1 MAEAPRISGASLT
14 LVPFGDEHIG
24 QHYVDWLNDP
34 VVMRFSE
41 GRHQRH
47 SLESCK
53 AYVRSFDNSPHQ
65 RWAIIE
71 QTSGAHIGNITSYI
85 DVPNRVAD
93 IGILIGVPEAWGR
106 GYGREAWQ
114 LVQTYQL
121 TGAGARKVEAGTMAE
136 NRAMLRILQS
146 CGMHEEGR
154 RARHFMLDGRAVDLV
169 QYAVFA
175 N

>member
-1 MAEAPRISGASLT
+1 MAEAPRISGASLM

-34 VVMRFSE
+34 AVMRFSE
-41 GRHQRH
+41 VRHQRH
-47 SLESCK
+47 SLETCK
-53 AYVRSFDNSPHQ
+53 AYVASFDKSPH
-65 RWAIIE
+65 RHWAIIE
-71 QTSGAHIGNITSYI
+71 QASGAHIGNITSYI

-93 IGILIGVPEAWGR
+93 IGILIGVAEAWGR

-121 TGAGARKVEAGTMAE
+121 RGGGARKVEAGTMAE
-136 NRAMLRILQS
+136 NRAMLRIFQS
-146 CGMHEEGR
+146 SGMHEEGR
-154 RARHFMLDGRAVDLV
+154 RARHFMLDDREVDLV
-169 QYAVFA
+169 QYAIFA